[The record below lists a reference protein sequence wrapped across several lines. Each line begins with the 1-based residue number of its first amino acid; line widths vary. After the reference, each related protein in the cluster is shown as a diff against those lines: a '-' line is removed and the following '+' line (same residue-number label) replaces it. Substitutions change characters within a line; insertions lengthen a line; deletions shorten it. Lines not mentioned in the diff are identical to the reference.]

1 MVYYIIQIAET
12 SRGALIEQKLDLR
25 EAGLQAN
32 YLAYLTNQNRIESI
46 IRTAARLLAWNREAD
61 TPVLLAACDRLIA
74 DDRTEPAVGIWNQL
88 AQLHKIPYSPLAP
101 RSGRSLTDGGF
112 TVSPTSQGFD
122 WRLPDVGGVATL
134 LDERPDGLRI
144 SFSGRQPESCDVVTQ
159 ILPVMDGADYELRF
173 LYLTTGIAPETGLGW
188 RIMDLH
194 GSKTLAQGESLA
206 SESERE
212 GRLPFGTP
220 AWQRPRAPDAQV
232 SARSWNYPHRRL
244 HRSARVAADAGSV
257 SAAGRSPI
265 PHRQMKQD
273 LEGGQAA
280 SSVL

>member
-1 MVYYIIQIAET
+1 MTLYCSVLCTMVYYIIQIAET

-88 AQLHKIPYSPLAP
+88 AELHKIPYSPLAP

-173 LYLTTGIAPETGLGW
+173 LYLTD
-188 RIMDLH
+188 R
-194 GSKTLAQGESLA
+194 
-206 SESERE
+206 
-212 GRLPFGTP
+212 
-220 AWQRPRAPDAQV
+220 
-232 SARSWNYPHRRL
+232 
-244 HRSARVAADAGSV
+244 
-257 SAAGRSPI
+257 
-265 PHRQMKQD
+265 
-273 LEGGQAA
+273 
-280 SSVL
+280 